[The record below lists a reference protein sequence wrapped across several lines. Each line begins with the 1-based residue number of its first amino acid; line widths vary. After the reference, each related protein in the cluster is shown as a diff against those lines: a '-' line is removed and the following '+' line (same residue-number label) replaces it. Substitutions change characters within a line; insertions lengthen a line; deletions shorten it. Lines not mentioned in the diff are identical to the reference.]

1 MDRYSYLNELNLLL
15 LELPKKER
23 EAALAYFEDYFK
35 NHRNIEDEEIIQTIG
50 TPLENANRI
59 KQNFTSNGGKLHQES
74 VVEQNSDSNMERSSY
89 SWLWLVLS
97 ILTIPIWLPIG
108 IVLLVMSIV
117 MLIFLS
123 VVLLMIGILTVA
135 LLAGGIVFII
145 AGIIKCFTI
154 PAIGIAV
161 TGIGFIIVGISI
173 LLVNL
178 CGVIF
183 GKGLP
188 ALIKGISS
196 VFKRKRTKK
205 DE

>member
-50 TPLENANRI
+50 SPLENANRI

-74 VVEQNSDSNMERSSY
+74 VVEQSSDSNMERSSY

-117 MLIFLS
+117 ILILLS
-123 VVLLMIGILTVA
+123 VMMLVVGITTIA
-135 LLAGGIVFII
+135 LLAGGIVFVVS
-145 AGIIKCFTI
+145 GIIKCFTI
-154 PAIGIAV
+154 PAVGMAV
-161 TGIGFIIVGISI
+161 TGIGLVIVGISI

-178 CGVIF
+178 CGIIF

-196 VFKRKRTKK
+196 LFKRKRRKR
-205 DE
+205 

>member
-97 ILTIPIWLPIG
+97 ILTFPIWLPIG

-117 MLIFLS
+117 ILILLS
-123 VVLLMIGILTVA
+123 VMMLVVGITTIA
-135 LLAGGIVFII
+135 LLAGGIVFVVS
-145 AGIIKCFTI
+145 GIIKCFTI
-154 PAIGIAV
+154 PAVGMAV
-161 TGIGFIIVGISI
+161 TGIGLVIVGISI
-173 LLVNL
+173 LLINL
-178 CGVIF
+178 CGIIF

-188 ALIKGISS
+188 TLIKGFSPL
-196 VFKRKRTKK
+196 FKRKRRKR
-205 DE
+205 

>member
-35 NHRNIEDEEIIQTIG
+35 NHKNIEDEEIIQTIG
-50 TPLENANRI
+50 SPLENANRI
-59 KQNFTSNGGKLHQES
+59 KQKFTSNGGELHQES
-74 VVEQNSDSNMERSSY
+74 AVQQNSDSNMERSSY

-97 ILTIPIWLPIG
+97 ILTFPIWLPIG

-117 MLIFLS
+117 MLILLS
-123 VVLLMIGILTVA
+123 VVLLVIGITTIA
-135 LLAGGIVFII
+135 LLAGGIICIVS
-145 AGIIKCFTI
+145 GIIKCFTI

-161 TGIGFIIVGISI
+161 TGIGLVTVGISI

-188 ALIKGISS
+188 ALFKGISS
-196 VFKRKRTKK
+196 LFKRKKK
-205 DE
+205 KKW